1 LPKII
6 NIFLLLFCISKVQA
20 QEIIWQK
27 TLGGINHD
35 WCSFIK
41 EGKEDNY
48 LVAGYTYNN
57 NTGDITDTNNG
68 ASDIWL
74 VSLKKEDASIQW
86 QKTLGGNG
94 NDYISQII
102 ETDDGGYLLL
112 GNSTSD
118 SNGDKTDIFYG
129 GLDDIWIIKLD
140 TNLNIEWDITY
151 GGSGTDRVANAVVT
165 NQGYLIASESDS
177 PISGSKTAAL
187 KGESDIWL
195 LMVDFDGNEIWQK
208 TLGGNQI
215 DIPSQIMKTNDG
227 NFIIAGSSNSPIS
240 QDKSEDILS
249 DSGTLDFWIIKINS
263 LGEII
268 WDRVYGGTNGDISDN
283 IIQSSDGNFVISG
296 TSYSQINFDKS
307 EAPICNSTD
316 IWILKITQNG
326 TVIWDRTLGGNY
338 EESATAL
345 FENSSGNIVI
355 AGDTYSDPIGY
366 VSEPSNGDSDY
377 WLTIISQNGEFIR
390 DKRFGGSG
398 LDRNLGAIQDSQSNY
413 IQIGW
418 SNSGISGDKTESNY
432 SRDWWILKFNL
443 SDDIN
448 DLETPRLTTLSGC
461 LNSDLTL
468 EASSGSR
475 YEWSGPNGFFSTV
488 KNPNLTDI
496 NIEKTGPYRVK
507 VYSESNCFKEEIV
520 NIQLSENCEEN
531 ITNINY
537 TFPEFFTP
545 NNDGY
550 NDLWTPLSSQSQI
563 IEKVNIFNRFGKL
576 LKSLNENE
584 SWDGTYNGR
593 MLPST
598 DYWFEATFTDNTFK
612 TGHFTLKR

>member
-1 LPKII
+1 LPRIL
-6 NIFLLLFCISKVQA
+6 NIFLLLFCIYNVQA
-20 QEIIWQK
+20 QEIVWQK

-41 EGKEDNY
+41 EGKENNY
-48 LVAGYTYNN
+48 LVAGYTYN

-74 VSLKKEDASIQW
+74 VSLKKENGSIQW
-86 QKTLGGNG
+86 QKTLGGDG
-94 NDYISQII
+94 TDYISQIF
-102 ETDDGGYLLL
+102 ETHDGGYLLL

-118 SNGDKTDIFYG
+118 SNGDKTDVFYG
-129 GLDDIWIIKLD
+129 GWDDIWIVKLD
-140 TNLNIEWDITY
+140 TNLNIEWDLTY
-151 GGSGTDRVANAVVT
+151 GGAGTDRVANAVVT
-165 NQGYLIASESDS
+165 NQGYLIASGSDS

-195 LMVDFDGNEIWQK
+195 LMLDFDGNEIWQK
-208 TLGGNQI
+208 TLGGTQD

-227 NFIIAGSSNSPIS
+227 NFIIAASSNSSIS
-240 QDKSEDILS
+240 QDKSEDVLN
-249 DSGTLDFWIIKINS
+249 DNGTSDFWIIKINS

-268 WDRVYGGTNGDISDN
+268 WDHVYGGTHGDISSN
-283 IIQSSDGNFVISG
+283 IIQSSDGNFVVSG
-296 TSYSQINFDKS
+296 TSNSQINFDKS
-307 EAPICNSTD
+307 EAPICNSID
-316 IWILKITQNG
+316 IWILKITTDG
-326 TVIWDRTLGGNY
+326 TVIWDKTLGGNDT
-338 EESATAL
+338 ESATAL

-355 AGDTYSDPIGY
+355 SGDTYSDPLGY

-398 LDRNLGAIQDSQSNY
+398 LDRNLGTIQDSQSNY

-418 SNSGISGDKTESNY
+418 SDSNISGDKTESNY

-443 SDDIN
+443 SDTIN
-448 DLETPRLTTLSGC
+448 DIETPRLITLSGC
-461 LNSDLTL
+461 LNSDLKL
-468 EASSGSR
+468 ESSTGSR
-475 YEWSGPNGFFSTV
+475 YEWTGPKGFFSTIQ
-488 KNPNLTDI
+488 NPTLTNI
-496 NIEKTGPYRVK
+496 NAEKTGSYRVK
-507 VYSESNCFKEEIV
+507 VYSENNCFTEEIV
-520 NIQLSENCEEN
+520 NIQLLENCEEN
-531 ITNINY
+531 ISDMSY
-537 TFPEFFTP
+537 TFPKFFTP

-550 NDLWTPLSSQSQI
+550 NDLWTPVSSQSQI

-576 LKSLNENE
+576 VKSLNEND

-598 DYWFEATFTDNTFK
+598 DYWFKATFTDNTFK
-612 TGHFTLKR
+612 TGHFTLKK